1 MGIIIIPVR
10 TGRYIGARIYY
21 VLLVYTSIPV
31 HIYSTVLYCIYEY
44 ILKRNWCVPRVPTRL
59 PSTPS
64 TVPYSVDMCCL
75 ATVILVEVKSKEKE
89 WIMSQAW
96 YGGLHALPCRRA
108 HTTHHY
114 SKRILHPCPH
124 LCYGTRSTVYTS
136 RTNSLYS
143 VLRMPV
149 LIIRTGL

>member
-10 TGRYIGARIYY
+10 TGRYIGPRIYY
-21 VLLVYTSIPV
+21 VLLVYTSLPV

-89 WIMSQAW
+89 WIMSQAR